1 MREKGFLLIEVLMG
15 LFLLG
20 LITVTCLPILNT
32 ASNNLRLTKDKMDMV
47 FIAESTIEHIK
58 SFDYSRTKE
67 DEYLYGIR
75 LIELIQILKD
85 EDPATIALSLDVG
98 DNNFKYFCTIYK
110 ENSSKDLWKLWV
122 EILPF
127 EEGRRIS
134 SVKIKAFMPI
144 PQENENME
152 EQ

>member
-1 MREKGFLLIEVLMG
+1 MGERGFLLIEILMG

-32 ASNNLRLTKDKMDMV
+32 ASNNLRLTKDKMDIL

-67 DEYLYGIR
+67 DEYLHGVR
-75 LIELIQILKD
+75 LTELIDILRD
-85 EDPATIALSLDVG
+85 EDPAIIELPLNIG
-98 DNNFKYFCTIYK
+98 DNNFKYLCTIYK
-110 ENSSKDLWKLWV
+110 ENDSENLWKIWV
-122 EILPF
+122 KVLPF

-134 SVKIKAFMPI
+134 NVEIMAFMPI
-144 PQENENME
+144 PQEDESME
-152 EQ
+152 E